1 MKLERSSAW
10 PNELRALRAAKTA
23 FLVQICRAL
32 GEYAPGSKGGTAAA
46 AAADNKNSKKKQ
58 KRGPLDEGDF
68 AARVECFP
76 YEAYAD
82 VILNGYVFRLRLAV
96 DLEVSLIPFHPYNV
110 GAIQAAQLALREKNG
125 SGDGSGGDGSG
136 KSNRKGKGRAT
147 GSLTSASSSS
157 MKVVEQKGHVFAD
170 LTACGYGDLTPHAA
184 WAAARGQALPPPR
197 EQRLASTWGSIAP
210 VAERWREH
218 VATWVLPRHHSL
230 VRVCCCRCGDY
241 GYCLF
246 MCPGIHHAFFK
257 CNADVRQA
265 SKPVLVLVSN
275 MMWTLVFVYF

>member
-46 AAADNKNSKKKQ
+46 PDNKHSKKKQ
-58 KRGPLDEGDF
+58 KRGQQDEGDL
-68 AARVECFP
+68 AVRIECFP

-96 DLEVSLIPFHPYNV
+96 DLEVSLIPFHPYNM
-110 GAIQAAQLALREKNG
+110 GAIQAAQQASREKSG
-125 SGDGSGGDGSG
+125 SSGGG
-136 KSNRKGKGRAT
+136 KNNRKGNGKAAC
-147 GSLTSASSSS
+147 SLSSASSSSS

-170 LTACGYGDLTPHAA
+170 LTACGYGDSTPHAA
-184 WAAARGQALPPPR
+184 WAAARGQALPSPR
-197 EQRLASTWGSIAP
+197 EQRLASTWGSFAP

-230 VRVCCCRCGDY
+230 VRCGICICVY
-241 GYCLF
+241 VYALEYHTF
-246 MCPGIHHAFFK
+246 SFFFNSEMC
-257 CNADVRQA
+257 
-265 SKPVLVLVSN
+265 
-275 MMWTLVFVYF
+275 